1 MWDGAK
7 NGRASMRVRISKIM
21 FIRKYKCTKLKKNII
36 TYSFTVEKVTMYS
49 NDPHICKPLI
59 CKHSLLDKYGFTIC
73 FNCLSTFVQSFLN
86 DMCTCIVYCL

>member
-21 FIRKYKCTKLKKNII
+21 FIRKYMYMYISVQNKKKILLHIVSQLKKLI
-36 TYSFTVEKVTMYS
+36 TYS

-73 FNCLSTFVQSFLN
+73 
-86 DMCTCIVYCL
+86 